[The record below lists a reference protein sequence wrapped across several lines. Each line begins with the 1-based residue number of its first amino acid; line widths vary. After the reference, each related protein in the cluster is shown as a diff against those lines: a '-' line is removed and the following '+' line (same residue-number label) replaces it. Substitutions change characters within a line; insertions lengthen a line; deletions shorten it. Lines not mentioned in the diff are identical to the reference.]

1 MRHVLKT
8 AECHINVSH
17 YYGSDKTDCPKFII
31 ITSDINGLSDGPKSP
46 EVTILPRGR
55 ICVPGFLAVG
65 FLELLGGVTFGYIT
79 TQTWSHIIV
88 STRPS
93 CLGFKLI
100 FFICLSIYTFVGI
113 FKRTPLPTLQNT
125 ALCKIPV

>member
-113 FKRTPLPTLQNT
+113 FKRTRLPTLQNT

>member
-88 STRPS
+88 STVWVS
-93 CLGFKLI
+93 NLY
-100 FFICLSIYTFVGI
+100 SSY
-113 FKRTPLPTLQNT
+113 
-125 ALCKIPV
+125 A